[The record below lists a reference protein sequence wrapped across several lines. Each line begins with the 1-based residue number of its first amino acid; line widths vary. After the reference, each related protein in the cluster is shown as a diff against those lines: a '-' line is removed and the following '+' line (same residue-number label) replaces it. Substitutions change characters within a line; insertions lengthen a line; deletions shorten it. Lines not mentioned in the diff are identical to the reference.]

1 MRRLFPSQQE
11 EEKVFLVIREHWFH
25 LFLKI
30 VVWLMFVAAL
40 LAFNKYTPE
49 YVPALLEGTMG
60 AVTRLFTQVY
70 TLFLTLSIFVIW
82 LSYYL
87 NMQIITDR
95 RIVDVDQAGLFSH
108 TVSELHIENIED
120 VTSETKGLFGTL
132 FNYGMVY
139 VQTAA
144 SVERFEFDN
153 VPNPAAIEK
162 LILDLYEKNPH
173 GGLHKA

>member
-1 MRRLFPSQQE
+1 MRRLFPSQQD
-11 EEKVFLVIREHWFH
+11 EEKIFLVIHEHWFH
-25 LFLKI
+25 LFLKV
-30 VVWLMFVAAL
+30 VVWFIFAAAL
-40 LAFNKYTPE
+40 LAFNRYAPE
-49 YVPALLEGTMG
+49 YLPMLFEDTAGS
-60 AVTRLFTQVY
+60 VTRLFTQVY
-70 TLFLTLSIFVIW
+70 TLFLTLSIFIIW

-87 NMQIITDR
+87 NLQVITDR
-95 RIVDVDQAGLFSH
+95 RIVDVHQEGLFSH

-120 VTSETKGLFGTL
+120 VTSDTKGLFGTL

-144 SVERFEFDN
+144 SIERFEFDN

-173 GGLHKA
+173 GGLHQG